1 MRRIKKILR
10 DISGPIKILGL
21 YHFLL
26 AWGSSV
32 VFRHPSRKLTV
43 VGVTG
48 TKGKSTVIELINAIL
63 KEAGESVVLSSSIR
77 LQVGEKSWSNTT
89 GNTMPGRGFLQ
100 KLMRQGVDAGCKY
113 ALLEV
118 VSEGVLQ
125 YRHRFIDFD
134 VAVFTGL
141 HAEHIES
148 HGSIEKYRAAKVRF
162 FQDIRRFS
170 NKKPKH
176 FIVNS
181 NNVHTPHFTNVID
194 DNDIVRYGKY
204 SGKLKL
210 VGDFNRENAA
220 AAAAVAKAIGI
231 KENIIEKAL
240 AEFSEIPGR
249 MEFVQKTPFA
259 VVVDYAHTPDSLD
272 AVYGTLTKI
281 KPKNSKMICVLG
293 SAGGGR
299 DKWKRPKL
307 GAIADRYCEEIILTN
322 EDPFDEN
329 PAAIISD
336 VKSGIPLNRKN
347 VHEIVSR
354 DDAITKAISS
364 ASLGDVVII
373 TGKGSEQYIRIA
385 GGKRVGWSDKEKAI
399 EAINKL

>member
-1 MRRIKKILR
+1 M
-10 DISGPIKILGL
+10 
-21 YHFLL
+21 
-26 AWGSSV
+26 
-32 VFRHPSRKLTV
+32 
-43 VGVTG
+43 
-48 TKGKSTVIELINAIL
+48 
-63 KEAGESVVLSSSIR
+63 
-77 LQVGEKSWSNTT
+77 
-89 GNTMPGRGFLQ
+89 
-100 KLMRQGVDAGCKY
+100 
-113 ALLEV
+113 
-118 VSEGVLQ
+118 SEGVLQ

-373 TGKGSEQYIRIA
+373 TGYPTLEDARESTRLGAAEYIEKPFTPDFMLNVAKKVFDTR
-385 GGKRVGWSDKEKAI
+385 GWILRQAFIDEFRDYVTPLRDRENPVIFYKEGTWARPAKEGLWEI
-399 EAINKL
+399 GCDLR